1 MTTSAHPVQPASAQ
15 GPPGPVQPQ
24 PKPTW
29 GAGRITTMVFGI
41 VILLGS
47 LALAFGGLTLAV
59 ASATLRDAD
68 GFLMSGEDTFSTAS
82 YAMTTGNMEI
92 HAEGS
97 AQNLPHNLLGDAK
110 ITATPNGDAPVFV
123 GIAPTADVAR
133 YLRGVGHATFV
144 GFQDEFPTYR
154 MSAGDAPDVPPTES
168 DIWVA
173 QSAGEGTQSV
183 TWPVDTGNWT
193 VVVMNADGSRGVS
206 ADLAAGATV
215 PAFGWVVAG
224 ILVTAGVGV
233 IISLTMIVLAARTR
247 PTTRS

>member
-1 MTTSAHPVQPASAQ
+1 MTTSAHPVPPAPTQ
-15 GPPGPVQPQ
+15 GPPVPVQPQ
-24 PKPTW
+24 PKQTW
-29 GAGRITTMVFGI
+29 GAGRITAMI
-41 VILLGS
+41 VGVLILLGS

-59 ASATLRDAD
+59 ASATLRDDD
-68 GFLMSGEDTFSTAS
+68 GFLMSGEDTFSTAT

-92 HAEGS
+92 HAEGA

-144 GFQDEFPTYR
+144 GFQDEFPAYR
-154 MSAGDAPDVPPTES
+154 MTAGEAPKAPPTAS

-173 QSAGEGTQSV
+173 KSAGEGAQSV

-215 PAFGWVVAG
+215 PAFGWVVTG
-224 ILVTAGVGV
+224 ILVTAAVGLV
-233 IISLTMIVLAARTR
+233 ISLTMIVLAARTR
-247 PTTRS
+247 PATRG